1 MARSYARR
9 IFVAMSKTLIPLGGR
24 VVAITGAARGLGL
37 STAQALAARGAR
49 VAIADLDGDLARVE
63 AAALPG
69 PGPHAGFE
77 ADVTDP
83 NAFAAFLD
91 ETERHL
97 GPIDVLVNNA
107 GIMPVGPFAQEDPS
121 VTRRQVEINVLG
133 VMTGTRLALDRML
146 PRRRGHIVNL
156 ASAAGRVAV
165 PGEAVY
171 TATKHAVVGFGEA
184 LRAELRDTG
193 VEVTTV
199 MPSLAATEL
208 AAGMRPPRFVPMVKP
223 EQVAAAI
230 AGALERPRLEVMVP
244 SWITPLVRV
253 QLAGSSRFR
262 DFLRRLFRVEEV
274 GGEIDYGARAAYV
287 ERYERPVAADEHE
300 LAHD

>member
-1 MARSYARR
+1 MP
-9 IFVAMSKTLIPLGGR
+9 KTLIPLGGR

-37 STAQALAARGAR
+37 ATAKALAERGAR

-69 PGPHAGFE
+69 PGPHAGYV

-83 NAFAAFLD
+83 AGFAAFLD
-91 ETERHL
+91 DTERDL
-97 GPIDVLVNNA
+97 GPLDVLVNNA

-121 VTRRQVEINVLG
+121 VTRKQVEINVLG

-184 LRAELRDTG
+184 LRAELRDSG

-208 AAGMRPPRFVPMVKP
+208 AAGMSPPRFVPMVKP

-230 AGALERPRLEVMVP
+230 AGALESPTLEVIVP
-244 SWITPLVRV
+244 AWITPLVRI
-253 QLAGSSRFR
+253 QLAGSARFR

-274 GGEIDYGARAAYV
+274 GGQIDYGARAAYV
-287 ERYERPVAADEHE
+287 ERSERPLAVDEHE

>member
-1 MARSYARR
+1 
-9 IFVAMSKTLIPLGGR
+9 MSKTVIPLGGR

-37 STAQALAARGAR
+37 ATAQGIAAGGGR

-69 PGPHAGFE
+69 PGPHAGYA
-77 ADVTDP
+77 ADVTD
-83 NAFAAFLD
+83 ADTFAAFLD
-91 ETERHL
+91 QAERDL

-121 VTRRQVEINVLG
+121 VTRRQIEINVLG

-171 TATKHAVVGFGEA
+171 TASKHAVVGFGEA
-184 LRAELRDTG
+184 LRGELRGTG

-230 AGALERPRLEVMVP
+230 VDALERPRLEVIVP
-244 SWITPLVRV
+244 AWITPLIRM
-253 QLAGSSRFR
+253 QLAGSSGFR

-274 GGEIDYGARAAYV
+274 GGEIDYGARASYV
-287 ERYERPVAADEHE
+287 ERYERPVATDEPE
-300 LAHD
+300 LAGHDS

>member
-1 MARSYARR
+1 
-9 IFVAMSKTLIPLGGR
+9 MSKTVIPVSGR

-37 STAQALAARGAR
+37 ATAKALAERGAR

-69 PGPHAGFE
+69 PGPHAGYV

-83 NAFAAFLD
+83 EAFSVFLD
-91 ETERHL
+91 QAGSDL
-97 GPIDVLVNNA
+97 GPVDVLVNNA
-107 GIMPVGPFAQEDPS
+107 GIMPVGPFAQEEPS

-146 PRRRGHIVNL
+146 PRGSGHVVNL

-184 LRAELRDTG
+184 LRAELRGTG

-208 AAGMRPPRFVPMVKP
+208 AAGMRPPRFVP
-223 EQVAAAI
+223 
-230 AGALERPRLEVMVP
+230 
-244 SWITPLVRV
+244 
-253 QLAGSSRFR
+253 
-262 DFLRRLFRVEEV
+262 
-274 GGEIDYGARAAYV
+274 
-287 ERYERPVAADEHE
+287 
-300 LAHD
+300 